1 MSGGAW
7 TVLAVAG
14 VTAAYALGSRRLAT
28 TPLSSAIVFTGCGVL
43 LGPAVLGVIDTGESG
58 PITSL
63 LEAALTL
70 VLFTDA
76 MTVRRRDLTRGGFL
90 PRRLLGIGLLLSIA
104 AGWLLAWPL
113 LPGLTVWELA
123 LVGVILA
130 PTDAALGK
138 SAISDRRV
146 PPLVRQGL
154 NVESG
159 LNDGMV
165 LPFFLVF
172 LAAVPG
178 TSYAAEGVAGTF
190 WRSLLLST
198 VLGLLVGGAAG
209 RLLQAARKRGLITRE
224 WRHVYVLAIAAGSY
238 GLAVVVDG
246 SGFIAAWVAGFAFG
260 HALRNV
266 PGTPGRAAPHGT
278 AGQAD
283 RVPGGDPEAD
293 RDRDTTADLAEDLG
307 GLLASLA
314 LLLFGAV
321 LLGPALQHLTWQ
333 VVAYALLS
341 LTAVRMVPVALA
353 LLGSGLRL
361 PTVLYIGWFGPRG
374 LASVVLGLL
383 VAEEHVAGTELL
395 GRVVAVTVALSVLLH
410 GATASVLAGAYGSWY
425 RRAAAGA
432 PAPGLRESAEVPAG
446 PHRRR
451 LGRPHEG
458 PGTRDAA

>member
-1 MSGGAW
+1 MNGGAW

-14 VTAAYALGSRRLAT
+14 VTATYALGSRRLAT
-28 TPLSSAIVFTGCGVL
+28 TPLSSAVVFTGCGVL
-43 LGPAVLGVIDTGESG
+43 LGPAVLGVIDTDEAG
-58 PITSL
+58 PITAL

-165 LPFFLVF
+165 LPFFVVL
-172 LAAVPG
+172 LATIPG
-178 TSYAAEGVAGTF
+178 TSYASEGVAGTF

-198 VLGLLVGGAAG
+198 VLGLLVGGGAG
-209 RLLQAARKRGLITRE
+209 QLLQTARARGLITRE
-224 WRHVYVLAIAAGSY
+224 WRHVYVLAVAAGAY
-238 GLAVVVDG
+238 ELAVVVDG
-246 SGFIAAWVAGFAFG
+246 SGFIAAWVAGFGFG
-260 HALRNV
+260 RALRNIPASP
-266 PGTPGRAAPHGT
+266 PGTTAPGR
-278 AGQAD
+278 D
-283 RVPGGDPEAD
+283 GDPEAD
-293 RDRDTTADLAEDLG
+293 GDRDTTADLAEDLG

-321 LLGPALQHLTWQ
+321 LLGPALQHLTWP
-333 VVAYALLS
+333 VVGYAVLS
-341 LTAVRMVPVALA
+341 LTVVRMVPVAVS

-410 GATASVLAGAYGSWY
+410 GATASVLAGAYGAWY
-425 RRAAAGA
+425 RRASAAA
-432 PAPGLRESAEVPAG
+432 RAPGLKESAEVPPG
-446 PHRRR
+446 PRRRR
-451 LGRPHEG
+451 LGRRHEG
-458 PGTRDAA
+458 SGT

>member
-14 VTAAYALGSRRLAT
+14 VTAAYALGSRRLAS
-28 TPLSSAIVFTGCGVL
+28 TPVSSALVFTGCGVL
-43 LGPAVLGVIDTGESG
+43 LGPAALGVIDLDEAG
-58 PITSL
+58 PVTAL
-63 LEAALTL
+63 LEAALAL

-76 MTVRRRDLTRGGFL
+76 MTVRRRDLARGGFL

-123 LVGVILA
+123 LVGVVLA

-138 SAISDRRV
+138 TAISDPRV

-165 LPFFLVF
+165 LPFFVVL

-198 VLGLLVGGAAG
+198 VLGLLVGAAAG
-209 RLLQAARKRGLITRE
+209 RLLQAARARGWITRE
-224 WRHVYVLAIAAGSY
+224 WRHVYVLAVAAASY
-238 GLAVVVDG
+238 ELAVVVDG

-260 HALRNV
+260 HALRNI
-266 PGTPGRAAPHGT
+266 PAGPPEPTAAAPGEH
-278 AGQAD
+278 
-283 RVPGGDPEAD
+283 
-293 RDRDTTADLAEDLG
+293 RDTTPELAEDLG
-307 GLLASLA
+307 GLLASVS
-314 LLLFGAV
+314 LLLFGAL
-321 LLGPALQHLTWQ
+321 LLGPALEHLTWRI
-333 VVAYALLS
+333 ALYALLS
-341 LTAVRMVPVALA
+341 LTVVRLVPVALS
-353 LLGSGLRL
+353 LLGSGLRA
-361 PTVLYIGWFGPRG
+361 PTVLYVGWFGPRG

-383 VAEEHVAGTELL
+383 VAEEHVAGTELI
-395 GRVVAVTVALSVLLH
+395 GRVISVTVAFSVLLH
-410 GATASVLAGAYGSWY
+410 GASAPALAGAYGAWY
-425 RRAAAGA
+425 RRAAAA
-432 PAPGLRESAEVPAG
+432 SRSGLRESGEAPG
-446 PHRRR
+446 GGGRRR
-451 LGRPHEG
+451 LGHLGG
-458 PGTRDAA
+458 PTP

>member
-14 VTAAYALGSRRLAT
+14 VTAAYALGSRRLST
-28 TPLSSAIVFTGCGVL
+28 TPVSSAIVFTGCGVL
-43 LGPAVLGVIDTGESG
+43 LGPAVLGVVGGDDAG
-58 PITSL
+58 PVTAL

-76 MTVRRRDLTRGGFL
+76 MTVRRRDLTVGGFL

-104 AGWLLAWPL
+104 LGWLLALPL

-138 SAISDRRV
+138 TAISDRRV

-198 VLGLLVGGAAG
+198 ALGLLAGGVAG
-209 RLLQAARKRGLITRE
+209 RLLQAARARGWITRE
-224 WRHVYVLAIAAGSY
+224 GRHVYVLAVAAASY
-238 GLAVVVDG
+238 ELAVVVDG

-266 PGTPGRAAPHGT
+266 PAGPPATPAP
-278 AGQAD
+278 D
-283 RVPGGDPEAD
+283 RGEE
-293 RDRDTTADLAEDLG
+293 RDSTADLAEDLG
-307 GLLASLA
+307 GLLASVS
-314 LLLFGAV
+314 LLLFGAL
-321 LLGPALQHLTWQ
+321 LLGPALQHLSWRI
-333 VVAYALLS
+333 VLYALLS
-341 LTAVRMVPVALA
+341 LTVVRLVPVALS

-383 VAEEHVAGTELL
+383 VAEEHVAGTELI

-410 GATASVLAGAYGSWY
+410 GATAPALAGRYGAWY
-425 RRAAAGA
+425 RGAAAA
-432 PAPGLRESAEVPAG
+432 TDGLRESADVPEG
-446 PHRRR
+446 GGRRR
-451 LGRPHEG
+451 VG
-458 PGTRDAA
+458 PTS

>member
-1 MSGGAW
+1 MSGGGW

-14 VTAAYALGSRRLAT
+14 VTAAYALGSRRLAS
-28 TPLSSAIVFTGCGVL
+28 TPVSSALVFTGCGVL
-43 LGPAVLGVIDTGESG
+43 LGPAVLGVIELHEAG
-58 PITSL
+58 PVTAL

-76 MTVRRRDLTRGGFL
+76 MTVRRRDLTWGGFL
-90 PRRLLGIGLLLSIA
+90 PRRLLGIGLLLSIG

-138 SAISDRRV
+138 TAISDRRV

-165 LPFFLVF
+165 LPFFVVL
-172 LAAVPG
+172 LAALPG

-198 VLGLLVGGAAG
+198 VLGLLIGGVAG
-209 RLLQAARKRGLITRE
+209 RLLQAARARGWITRE
-224 WRHVYVLAIAAGSY
+224 WRHVYVLAVAAASY
-238 GLAVVVDG
+238 EVAVVVDG

-260 HALRNV
+260 HALRNI
-266 PGTPGRAAPHGT
+266 PAGPQETTAA
-278 AGQAD
+278 AGD
-283 RVPGGDPEAD
+283 EH
-293 RDRDTTADLAEDLG
+293 RDTTPELAEDLG
-307 GLLASLA
+307 GLLASIS
-314 LLLFGAV
+314 LLLFGAL
-321 LLGPALQHLTWQ
+321 LLGPALEHLTWQ
-333 VVAYALLS
+333 IVLYALLS
-341 LTAVRMVPVALA
+341 LTVVRLVPVALS
-353 LLGSGLRL
+353 LLGSGLRA
-361 PTVLYIGWFGPRG
+361 PTVLYVGWFGPRG

-383 VAEEHVAGTELL
+383 VAEEHVAGTELI

-410 GATASVLAGAYGSWY
+410 GASAPALAGAYGAWY
-425 RRAAAGA
+425 RRTATASRDE
-432 PAPGLRESAEVPAG
+432 LRESGEVPAG
-446 PHRRR
+446 GGRRR
-451 LGRPHEG
+451 LGRVDG
-458 PGTRDAA
+458 PAS

>member
-1 MSGGAW
+1 MSGTGAGA
-7 TVLAVAG
+7 VLAVAG
-14 VTAAYALGSRRLAT
+14 VTAVYALGSRRLSS
-28 TPLSSAIVFTGCGVL
+28 TPVSSALVFTGCGVL
-43 LGPAVLGVIDTGESG
+43 LGPAVLGVVGTGG
-58 PITSL
+58 GAAPITAL

-104 AGWLLAWPL
+104 AGWLLAVPL
-113 LPGLTVWELA
+113 FPGLTVWELA

-138 SAISDRRV
+138 TAISDPRV

-165 LPFFLVF
+165 LPFFVVL

-178 TSYAAEGVAGTF
+178 TSYADEGVAGTF

-198 VLGLLVGGAAG
+198 ALGLLAGGVAG
-209 RLLQAARKRGLITRE
+209 RLLQAARSRGWITRE
-224 WRHVYVLAIAAGSY
+224 WRQVYVLAVAAASY
-238 GLAVVVDG
+238 ELAVVTHG

-266 PGTPGRAAPHGT
+266 PTHDPAP
-278 AGQAD
+278 D
-283 RVPGGDPEAD
+283 GDGD
-293 RDRDTTADLAEDLG
+293 RDGTADLAEHLG
-307 GLLASLA
+307 GLLASVS

-321 LLGPALQHLTWQ
+321 LLGPALRHLTWQ
-333 VVAYALLS
+333 TVLYALLS
-341 LTAVRMVPVALA
+341 LTVVRLLPVALA
-353 LLGSGLRL
+353 LLGSGLRA
-361 PTVLYIGWFGPRG
+361 PTVLYVGWFGPRG

-383 VAEEHVAGTELL
+383 VAEEHLAGTETI

-410 GATASVLAGAYGSWY
+410 GATAPALAGAYGAWY
-425 RRAAAGA
+425 RRAAGWPGTPLREAAPVPEGTGRRRPGRLDG
-432 PAPGLRESAEVPAG
+432 PAP
-446 PHRRR
+446 
-451 LGRPHEG
+451 
-458 PGTRDAA
+458 

>member
-28 TPLSSAIVFTGCGVL
+28 TPLSSAVVFTGCGVL
-43 LGPAVLGVIDTGESG
+43 LGPAVLGVIDTDEAG
-58 PITSL
+58 PITAL

-165 LPFFLVF
+165 LPFFVVF

-198 VLGLLVGGAAG
+198 VLGLLVGGGAG
-209 RLLQAARKRGLITRE
+209 RLLQAARARGLITRE
-224 WRHVYVLAIAAGSY
+224 WRHVYVLAVAVGAY
-238 GLAVVVDG
+238 ELAVVVDG

-260 HALRNV
+260 HALRNIPASP
-266 PGTPGRAAPHGT
+266 PGTTAPGR
-278 AGQAD
+278 D
-283 RVPGGDPEAD
+283 GDPDAD
-293 RDRDTTADLAEDLG
+293 PETDGGRDTTADLAEDLG
-307 GLLASLA
+307 GLLASVA

-321 LLGPALQHLTWQ
+321 LLGPALQHLTWP
-333 VVAYALLS
+333 VVGYALLS
-341 LTAVRMVPVALA
+341 LTVVRMVPVALS
-353 LLGSGLRL
+353 LLGSGLRA

-410 GATASVLAGAYGSWY
+410 GATAFVLAGAYGAWY
-425 RRAAAGA
+425 RRASATA
-432 PAPGLRESAEVPAG
+432 PAPGLKESAEVPPG
-446 PHRRR
+446 PSRRR
-451 LGRPHEG
+451 LGRHHEG
-458 PGTRDAA
+458 PGARDSV

>member
-14 VTAAYALGSRRLAT
+14 VAAAYALGSRRLAS
-28 TPLSSAIVFTGCGVL
+28 TPVSSAIVFTGCGVL
-43 LGPAVLGVIDTGESG
+43 LGPAVLGVVDTDEAG
-58 PITSL
+58 PITAL

-76 MTVRRRDLTRGGFL
+76 MAVRRRDLTRGGFL

-138 SAISDRRV
+138 SALSDLRV

-165 LPFFLVF
+165 LPFFVVC

-198 VLGLLVGGAAG
+198 VLGLLVGGVAG
-209 RLLQAARKRGLITRE
+209 RLLQAARARGWITRE
-224 WRHVYVLAIAAGSY
+224 WRHVYVLAVAAGSY
-238 GLAVVVDG
+238 ELAVVVDG

-260 HALRNV
+260 HALRNIPAGPLPAAAPGRDRG
-266 PGTPGRAAPHGT
+266 PGTDG
-278 AGQAD
+278 
-283 RVPGGDPEAD
+283 
-293 RDRDTTADLAEDLG
+293 DRDTTADLAEDLG
-307 GLLASLA
+307 GLLASIA

-321 LLGPALQHLTWQ
+321 LLGPALQHLTWPI
-333 VVAYALLS
+333 VLYALLS
-341 LTAVRMVPVALA
+341 LTVVRMVPVALS

-410 GATASVLAGAYGSWY
+410 GATAAALAGAYGAWF
-425 RRAAAGA
+425 RRASAAD
-432 PAPGLRESAEVPAG
+432 PGLKESAEVPAG
-446 PHRRR
+446 PRRRR
-451 LGRPHEG
+451 LFHHREG
-458 PGTRDAA
+458 PAG

>member
-1 MSGGAW
+1 MSGGGW

-14 VTAAYALGSRRLAT
+14 VTAAYALGSRRLAS
-28 TPLSSAIVFTGCGVL
+28 TPVSSALVFTGCGVL
-43 LGPAVLGVIDTGESG
+43 LGPAVLDVIGLDETG
-58 PITSL
+58 PITAL

-113 LPGLTVWELA
+113 LAGLTVWELA

-138 SAISDRRV
+138 TAISDRRV
-146 PPLVRQGL
+146 PALVRQGL

-165 LPFFLVF
+165 LPFFVVL

-198 VLGLLVGGAAG
+198 VLGLLVGGIAG
-209 RLLQAARKRGLITRE
+209 RLLQAARARGWITRE
-224 WRHVYVLAIAAGSY
+224 WRHVYVLAVAAGSY
-238 GLAVVVDG
+238 ALAVVVDG

-266 PGTPGRAAPHGT
+266 PAGPPRTTAPDGAAG
-278 AGQAD
+278 
-283 RVPGGDPEAD
+283 
-293 RDRDTTADLAEDLG
+293 RDTTPELAEDLG
-307 GLLASLA
+307 GLLASIS

-333 VVAYALLS
+333 IVLYALLS
-341 LTAVRMVPVALA
+341 LTVVRLVPVALS

-361 PTVLYIGWFGPRG
+361 PTVLYVGWFGPRG

-383 VAEEHVAGTELL
+383 VAEEHVAGTELM
-395 GRVVAVTVALSVLLH
+395 GRVIAVTVALSVLLH
-410 GATASVLAGAYGSWY
+410 GATAPALAGAYGAWF
-425 RRAAAGA
+425 RRAGA
-432 PAPGLRESAEVPAG
+432 SGDLREAAEVPEHPG
-446 PHRRR
+446 RRR
-451 LGRPHEG
+451 LGRLGG
-458 PGTRDAA
+458 PTG

>member
-14 VTAAYALGSRRLAT
+14 VTAAYALGSRRLAS
-28 TPLSSAIVFTGCGVL
+28 TPVSSALVFTGCGVL
-43 LGPAVLGVIDTGESG
+43 LGPAVLGVIELDDAG
-58 PITSL
+58 PVTAL

-90 PRRLLGIGLLLSIA
+90 PRRLLGIGLLLSIG

-113 LPGLTVWELA
+113 LAGLTVWELA

-138 SAISDRRV
+138 TAISDQRV

-165 LPFFLVF
+165 LPFFVVL
-172 LAAVPG
+172 LAALPG

-198 VLGLLVGGAAG
+198 VLGLLVGGVAG
-209 RLLQAARKRGLITRE
+209 RLLQAARARGWITRE
-224 WRHVYVLAIAAGSY
+224 WRHVYVLAVAAASY
-238 GLAVVVDG
+238 EVAVVVDG

-266 PGTPGRAAPHGT
+266 P
-278 AGQAD
+278 AGPPEPA
-283 RVPGGDPEAD
+283 VAGGGEH
-293 RDRDTTADLAEDLG
+293 RDTTPELAEDLG
-307 GLLASLA
+307 SLLASIS
-314 LLLFGAV
+314 LLLFGAL
-321 LLGPALQHLTWQ
+321 LLGPALEHLTWQ
-333 VVAYALLS
+333 IVLYALLS
-341 LTAVRMVPVALA
+341 LTVVRLVPVTLS
-353 LLGSGLRL
+353 LLGSGLRA
-361 PTVLYIGWFGPRG
+361 PTVLYVGWFGPRG

-383 VAEEHVAGTELL
+383 VAEEHVAGTELI

-410 GATASVLAGAYGSWY
+410 GASAPALAGAYGAWY
-425 RRAAAGA
+425 RRAAASSRDA
-432 PAPGLRESAEVPAG
+432 LRESGEVPAG
-446 PHRRR
+446 GGRRR
-451 LGRPHEG
+451 LGQGGRASDDRP
-458 PGTRDAA
+458 

>member
-14 VTAAYALGSRRLAT
+14 VTAAYALGSRRLST
-28 TPLSSAIVFTGCGVL
+28 TPVSSALVFTGCGVL
-43 LGPAVLGVIDTGESG
+43 LGPAVLGVVDAHDAG
-58 PITSL
+58 PVTAL

-76 MTVRRRDLTRGGFL
+76 MTVRRRDLTVGGFL

-104 AGWLLAWPL
+104 VGWLLAWPL

-138 SAISDRRV
+138 TAISDRRV

-178 TSYAAEGVAGTF
+178 TSYATEGVAGTF

-198 VLGLLVGGAAG
+198 VLGLLAGGACG
-209 RLLQAARKRGLITRE
+209 RLLQAARARGWITRE
-224 WRHVYVLAIAAGSY
+224 WRHVYVLAVAAGSY
-238 GLAVVVDG
+238 ELAVVTDG

-266 PGTPGRAAPHGT
+266 PGAAPGT
-278 AGQAD
+278 AAPDG
-283 RVPGGDPEAD
+283 PGE
-293 RDRDTTADLAEDLG
+293 RDTTPDLAEDLG
-307 GLLASLA
+307 GLLASIG
-314 LLLFGAV
+314 LLLFGAL
-321 LLGPALQHLTWQ
+321 LLGPALQHLSWRI
-333 VVAYALLS
+333 VLYALLS
-341 LTAVRMVPVALA
+341 LTVVRLIPVALS
-353 LLGSGLRL
+353 LLGSGLRA
-361 PTVLYIGWFGPRG
+361 PTALYVGWFGPRG

-410 GATASVLAGAYGSWY
+410 GATAPALAGAYGAWY
-425 RRAAAGA
+425 RRAAAASRGTLKEA
-432 PAPGLRESAEVPAG
+432 AEVPAG
-446 PHRRR
+446 GERRR
-451 LGRPHEG
+451 LGHPGG
-458 PGTRDAA
+458 PAA

>member
-58 PITSL
+58 PVTAL

-238 GLAVVVDG
+238 ELAVVVDG

-266 PGTPGRAAPHGT
+266 PATPGRAAPSET

-283 RVPGGDPEAD
+283 RDPEAD
-293 RDRDTTADLAEDLG
+293 RGRDTTADLAEDLG

-341 LTAVRMVPVALA
+341 LTVVRMVPVALA
-353 LLGSGLRL
+353 LLGSGLRP

-410 GATASVLAGAYGSWY
+410 GATASVLAGAYGTWY
-425 RRAAAGA
+425 RRASAGA
-432 PAPGLRESAEVPAG
+432 PAPGLRESAEVPTG

>member
-14 VTAAYALGSRRLAT
+14 VTAAYALGSRRLAS
-28 TPLSSAIVFTGCGVL
+28 TPVSSAIVFTGCGVL
-43 LGPAVLGVIDTGESG
+43 LGPAVLGVVATDEAG
-58 PITSL
+58 PITAL

-76 MTVRRRDLTRGGFL
+76 MAVRRRDLTLGGFL

-104 AGWLLAWPL
+104 IGWLLAAPL
-113 LPGLTVWELA
+113 FPALTVWELA
-123 LVGVILA
+123 LLGVILA

-138 SAISDRRV
+138 TAISDQRV
-146 PPLVRQGL
+146 PRLVRQGL

-165 LPFFLVF
+165 LPFFVVF

-198 VLGLLVGGAAG
+198 VLGLLAGGVAG
-209 RLLQAARKRGLITRE
+209 RLLQAARARGWITRE
-224 WRHVYVLAIAAGSY
+224 WRHVYVLAVAAASY
-238 GLAVVVDG
+238 ELAVVVDG

-260 HALRNV
+260 HALRNH
-266 PGTPGRAAPHGT
+266 PAGTPEPTAPGR
-278 AGQAD
+278 D
-283 RVPGGDPEAD
+283 EA
-293 RDRDTTADLAEDLG
+293 RDTTPELAEDLG
-307 GLLASLA
+307 GLLASIA

-333 VVAYALLS
+333 IVLYAVLS
-341 LTAVRMVPVALA
+341 LTVVRLVPVALS
-353 LLGSGLRL
+353 LLGSGLRP
-361 PTVLYIGWFGPRG
+361 PTVLYVGWFGPRG

-395 GRVVAVTVALSVLLH
+395 GRIVAVTVALSVLLH
-410 GATASVLAGAYGSWY
+410 GATAPVLAGAYGAWY
-425 RRAAAGA
+425 RRAAAAAHGT
-432 PAPGLRESAEVPAG
+432 LRESAEVPEVG
-446 PHRRR
+446 GRRR
-451 LGRPHEG
+451 MGRLDRPT
-458 PGTRDAA
+458 P